1 MALAP
6 ADDVT
11 MPESGRGASHT
22 AAVVPQLS
30 RYSVVSVAALA
41 TDVAIYMSLCAL
53 AINAPVA
60 GVVGYGVGMI
70 AHYALSTAFVFDV
83 AHARKSAPRRLAEF
97 AASGL
102 LGLMLTGLVIAV
114 MTDYFAASVIAAK
127 AVATIASFL
136 VVFLV
141 RRCIVFAPAADK
153 NIWDAN
159 LVYSKS
165 GSCD

>member
-1 MALAP
+1 MAGP
-6 ADDVT
+6 PTDDVT
-11 MPESGRGASHT
+11 MHESDGETSRA

-30 RYSVVSVAALA
+30 RYSLASVAALA
-41 TDVAIYMSLCAL
+41 IDVAVYMSLCAL
-53 AINAPVA
+53 AVNAPVA
-60 GVVGYGVGMI
+60 GVVGYAVGMI

-114 MTDYFAASVIAAK
+114 MTDHFAASAIAAK
-127 AVATIASFL
+127 IVATIISFL
-136 VVFLV
+136 AVFLI
-141 RRCIVFAPAADK
+141 RRCIVFAPASDKAIWNAD
-153 NIWDAN
+153 

-165 GSCD
+165 GSCH

>member
-1 MALAP
+1 MAFAP
-6 ADDVT
+6 VDNVT
-11 MPESGRGASHT
+11 TPKSGHAANHT

-41 TDVAIYMSLCAL
+41 TDVAVYMSLCTL
-53 AINAPVA
+53 AVNAPVA
-60 GVVGYGVGMI
+60 GVVGYAVGMI
-70 AHYALSTAFVFDV
+70 THYALSTAFVFDI
-83 AHARKSAPRRLAEF
+83 AHTRKSAPRRLAEF

-114 MTDYFAASVIAAK
+114 MTDYFASSAIAAK
-127 AVATIASFL
+127 VVATITSFL